1 MKLTIDGKKIET
13 EGKKTILKVA
23 RENDIYIPALCDHP
37 ILDPF
42 TGCRLCIV
50 EVEGR
55 RGFAPSCSTYIE
67 DGMEVKSDSPSLRKM
82 RKDILGLIL
91 SEHPD
96 ACLICTEKKNCDE
109 YKSTIR
115 KVGEVTGCVLC
126 PNNGRCDLQDV
137 VESVAIDMVDFPSV
151 YRDFPVKKN
160 DPFFDRNYNLCILC
174 GRCVR
179 VCHELRGASTVH
191 FINRGSEAKIGTV
204 LDLPLHESGC
214 QFCGAC
220 VDVCPTGALTER
232 AIKYEPLP
240 DGTGKTLCP
249 FCGIGCELEVMLKR
263 DRILNAKPLE
273 RGIVNQ
279 GQACVKG
286 RFLIKNAVYSPQRIQ
301 RPMIRRNKELE
312 EVSWEEALDFVA
324 KNIKTFKRNEIGLIT
339 CPQLSCEDHFI
350 AEKFAQEVLKT
361 RHTAPATGF
370 SPMDSLSQLAQ
381 KNEIAPTFNFKIDDI
396 AQADVIFLA
405 GTDLAISH
413 PILWLEVLKAVRG
426 GAKLVVA
433 NPFEIVGHR
442 HVSLWFPT
450 APGTEDLL
458 FQYLAKMIRKEGE
471 AQGQCFEGYES
482 FKKSL
487 DKLKLSGFKEQTGID
502 ENDLS
507 LAAELLMEGKS
518 CFIAG
523 NGMTPNPGENQT
535 MAAFWNLTLLCG
547 GRLIPLG
554 LENNSRGVFEIK
566 RKISPKEKH
575 FLQIVENAQ
584 EGQIKALYLI
594 GSSPL
599 NAKKKVKFLVVQDSY
614 MNGIARRAD
623 AIFPATTF
631 AETEGTFVNVEGRI
645 QKFCQVIPPLGE
657 AKPDWWI
664 FAQLAKRL
672 GKKDFDYKNS
682 QQILKDLK
690 KTVPA
695 FARITPMNLEKGKTQ
710 FVKEEEKGE
719 PKFLPLKSRDQTAR
733 SDKKFPFFLWANYNL
748 DSYRNLILSREIK
761 GLEIVRNCMWIK
773 LNPEDAEVLKLK
785 EGEIIDVDS
794 PAGKIE
800 GLGKITEAVPKG
812 VVEASLL
819 WNEDREYSLA
829 HLVSSFQEEFRFPLP
844 VKIKRGK

>member
-13 EGKKTILKVA
+13 EGKKTILEVA

-55 RGFAPSCSTYIE
+55 RGFAPSCSTFIE
-67 DGMEVKSDSPSLRKM
+67 EGMEVKSDSPSLRKM

-137 VESVAIDMVDFPSV
+137 VEAVGIDKVDFPSV
-151 YRDFPVKKN
+151 YRDFPIKKN

-179 VCHELRGASTVH
+179 VCHELRGSSTVH
-191 FINRGSEAKIGTV
+191 FINRGSEAKIGTA
-204 LDLPLHESGC
+204 LDLPLQESGC

-240 DGTGKTLCP
+240 DVTAKTLCP
-249 FCGIGCELEVMLKR
+249 FCGIGCELEVMLKK
-263 DRILNAKPLE
+263 DRILYAKPSE
-273 RGIVNQ
+273 RGVVNR

-286 RFLIKNAVYSPQRIQ
+286 RFLIKDAVYSPQRIK

-312 EVSWEEALDFVA
+312 EVSWEEALDFAA
-324 KNIKTFKRNEIGLIT
+324 KKIKAFKGSEIGLIT
-339 CPQLSCEDHFI
+339 CPQLSCEDQFM
-350 AEKFAQEVLKT
+350 AEKFAEEALKT
-361 RHTAPATGF
+361 KNVAPATGF
-370 SPMDSLSQLAQ
+370 TPVDSLSQLAQ
-381 KNEIAPTFNFKIDDI
+381 KNEIAPIFNFKIEDI

-426 GAKLVVA
+426 GAKLMVA
-433 NPFEIVGHR
+433 SPFEIVGHR
-442 HVSLWFPT
+442 YVSLWFPVE
-450 APGTEDLL
+450 PGNEDLL
-458 FQYLAKMIRKEGE
+458 FQYLAKMIQKKGK
-471 AQGQCFEGYES
+471 AQGHGFKGYES
-482 FKKSL
+482 FRKFL
-487 DKLKLSGFKEQTGID
+487 DKLKLSDFKERTGID

-507 LAAELLMEGKS
+507 LAAELLMVGKS

-523 NGMTPNPGENQT
+523 NGVTPNPGENQN
-535 MAAFWNLTLLCG
+535 MAAIWNLAILCG
-547 GRLIPLG
+547 GQLISLG
-554 LENNSRGVFEIK
+554 LENNSRGVFAIN
-566 RKISPKEKH
+566 RKKSPKGK
-575 FLQIVENAQ
+575 LSSQIVQDAR

-594 GSSPL
+594 GSSPVDT
-599 NAKKKVKFLVVQDSY
+599 KKKVKFLIVQDSY

-645 QKFCQVIPPLGE
+645 QKFCKVIPPFGE

-664 FAQLAKRL
+664 FVQLAKRL
-672 GKKDFDYKNS
+672 GKKDFDYKSS
-682 QQILKDLK
+682 QQVLKDLK

-695 FARITPMNLEKGKTQ
+695 FAKIRPADLEKGKTQ
-710 FVKEEEKGE
+710 FVSEEEKGE
-719 PKFLPLKSRDQTAR
+719 PGFLSLRSRDQSAK
-733 SDKKFPFFLWANYNL
+733 SNKKFPFSLWANYSL
-748 DSYRNLILSREIK
+748 DSYRNLILSKEIK
-761 GLEIVRNCMWIK
+761 GLEVVRNCMWIK
-773 LNPEDAEVLKLK
+773 LNPQDAAALKLK
-785 EGEIIDVDS
+785 EGESIVVES
-794 PAGKIE
+794 PEGKIE

-812 VVEASLL
+812 MVEASLL
-819 WNEDREYSLA
+819 WNEDREYSMA
-829 HLVSSFQEEFRFPLP
+829 YLVTSFRENSRLPLP